1 MKFLLAI
8 SSSQYSGPTLKAGAM
23 IAQAFNA
30 ELNVVYVGAK
40 HKGLQEGPLEL
51 SRENLTKWNIYHPG
65 IEVLEWAFKELQLVC
80 PENDD
85 LRTTE
90 FNPEHIKQEHNRYK
104 IILPTTGGCRVALTL
119 REGEL
124 IQELRDEL
132 QLDDYALTIIGGSQ
146 GKRHMAHD
154 LIQFLPSSVFI
165 ARGMNLKKKYKILLL
180 VDDSEAT
187 KRSIKFGVEIA
198 RTEQWDVRTLTV
210 SKTKRFGKGYSEA
223 ARQAK
228 TYLEKQD
235 IPVEQFFLTGDP
247 VTTFVDFAGDDHIII
262 MGASTANPLKK
273 LLFGSKPIK
282 TLKRSSAP
290 ILIVK

>member
-8 SSSQYSGPTLKAGAM
+8 SSSKYSGPTLKAGAM

-40 HKGLQEGPLEL
+40 HKGLQEGPLNL
-51 SRENLTKWNIYHPG
+51 SRGNLAKWNIYHPG
-65 IEVLEWAFKELQLVC
+65 IEVLAWAFKELQQIC
-80 PENDD
+80 PENDE
-85 LRTTE
+85 LKLAE
-90 FNPEHIKQEHNRYK
+90 FNPEHIKQEHNRLK
-104 IILPTTGGCRVALTL
+104 VILPTTVGCKVELTL

-132 QLDDYALTIIGGSQ
+132 HLDNYALTIIGGSQ

-154 LIQFLPSSVFI
+154 LIQYLPSSIFI
-165 ARGMNLKKKYKILLL
+165 ARGMKLNKKYKLLLL

-187 KRSIKFGVEIA
+187 KRSIRFGVEIA
-198 RTEQWDVRTLTV
+198 KTEKWDVQTLTV
-210 SKTKRFGKGYSEA
+210 SKTKRFGTGYSGA
-223 ARQAK
+223 AKQAK
-228 TYLEKQD
+228 AYLDKHD
-235 IPVEQFFLTGDP
+235 IPIEQFFLTGDP

-273 LLFGSKPIK
+273 LFFGSKPIK
-282 TLKRSSAP
+282 TLERTTGP

>member
-8 SSSQYSGPTLKAGAM
+8 SSSKYSGPTLKVGAM

-40 HKGLQEGPLEL
+40 LKGLQEGPLDL
-51 SRENLTKWNIYHPG
+51 SRENLAKWNIYHPG
-65 IEVLEWAFKELQLVC
+65 IDVLEWAFKELKQIC
-80 PENDD
+80 PENDK
-85 LRTTE
+85 LKITE
-90 FNPEHIKQEHNRYK
+90 FNPEHIKEEHNRFQL
-104 IILPTTGGCRVALTL
+104 ILPTTHGCKVQLTL

-132 QLDDYALTIIGGSQ
+132 KLDDYALTIIGGSQ
-146 GKRHMAHD
+146 GKRHLAHD
-154 LIQFLPSSVFI
+154 LIQYLPSSIFV
-165 ARGMNLKKKYKILLL
+165 AKSVDVKRQYKVLLL

-187 KRSIKFGVEIA
+187 KRSVRFGAEIA
-198 RTEQWDVRTLTV
+198 KTAGWEVRTLTV
-210 SKTKRFGKGYSEA
+210 SKTKRFGRGYSGA
-223 ARQAK
+223 AKSAVA
-228 TYLEKQD
+228 YLKKHK

-247 VTTFVDFAGDDHIII
+247 VTTFVDFAGNDHVII